1 MVPKH
6 RRKRRRQQHNQPKGS
21 KITRYVD
28 PSVIS
33 DPRKRAKAEAKLAKQ
48 QPKEEPRQKV
58 YKSIT
63 VRLVLRDGK
72 VIEHETYV

>member
-48 QPKEEPRQKV
+48 P
-58 YKSIT
+58 IT